1 MDKVKKEG
9 YFLFFAT
16 GFIIGGIIGIIA
28 FSCLVSYRI
37 DVYHQ
42 KISVLEVLIEDKDAR
57 LEKLEET
64 INTKRLIVKKIEV
77 TLENEED
84 EITRSILQKHI
95 KEKVDKFIGKE
106 VSKVD
111 ADMMWEILD
120 KRIMKIKDKEY
131 RLKVRKLV
139 ISQTLHIWIEILS
152 DS

>member
-37 DVYHQ
+37 DEYHHC
-42 KISVLEVLIEDKDAR
+42 ISALEALIEDKDAR

-64 INTKRLIVKKIEV
+64 INNKRLIVKKIEV
-77 TLENEED
+77 TLENEKD
-84 EITRSILQKHI
+84 ELTRITLQKHI
-95 KEKVDKFIGKE
+95 KEKVDKIVGKE
-106 VSKVD
+106 VDKID

-120 KRIMKIKDKEY
+120 KRIMKIKDREY
-131 RLKVRKLV
+131 RLKVKKLV
-139 ISQTLHIWIEILS
+139 ISETVHIWIEIWT

>member
-1 MDKVKKEG
+1 MDKVMKEG

-37 DVYHQ
+37 DEYYQ

-57 LEKLEET
+57 LEKLEEA
-64 INTKRLIVKKIEV
+64 INTKRLIVKKTEV

-106 VSKVD
+106 VDKVD

-139 ISQTLHIWIEILS
+139 ISETLHIWIEIWS

>member
-28 FSCLVSYRI
+28 LSCLISYRI
-37 DVYHQ
+37 DEYHQ
-42 KISVLEVLIEDKDAR
+42 NISVLEALIEDKDTR

-64 INTKRLIVKKIEV
+64 INNKRLIVKKIEV
-77 TLENEED
+77 TLENEKD
-84 EITRSILQKHI
+84 ELTRIVLQKHV
-95 KEKVDKFIGKE
+95 KEKIDKFVGKE
-106 VSKVD
+106 VDKID
-111 ADMMWEILD
+111 ADMMWEVLD

-139 ISQTLHIWIEILS
+139 ISETVHIWIEIWT

>member
-28 FSCLVSYRI
+28 LSCLISYRI
-37 DVYHQ
+37 DEYHHS
-42 KISVLEVLIEDKDAR
+42 ISALEALVEDKDAR

-64 INTKRLIVKKIEV
+64 INKKRLIVKKIEV

-84 EITRSILQKHI
+84 ELARITLQKHI
-95 KEKVDKFIGKE
+95 KEKVDKIVGKE
-106 VSKVD
+106 VDKID

-120 KRIMKIKDKEY
+120 KRIMKIKDREY
-131 RLKVRKLV
+131 RLKVKKLV
-139 ISQTLHIWIEILS
+139 ISETVHIWIEIWT

>member
-1 MDKVKKEG
+1 
-9 YFLFFAT
+9 
-16 GFIIGGIIGIIA
+16 
-28 FSCLVSYRI
+28 
-37 DVYHQ
+37 
-42 KISVLEVLIEDKDAR
+42 

-84 EITRSILQKHI
+84 ELTRIILQKHI

-106 VSKVD
+106 VDKMD

-139 ISQTLHIWIEILS
+139 ISQTLHIWIEISS